1 MSRRSGLTG
10 AGWTA
15 LIGGTALLPAGLASG
30 YPTLTGLSL
39 AAGAALVLAVLVT
52 LARPRVTVRRFLTN
66 DRVTVGEPA
75 RVRLEVENLS
85 RLPAPGFDAI
95 EQVDGAPLR
104 VPVPGLAPR
113 EHRRVQLPVAT
124 PRRGLVRLG
133 PVVAEHR
140 DPLGLVRRV
149 QPLSDQ
155 AWLWVRPPVHPARA
169 LPLGVVLDFE
179 GRLTEQAPAGSTAF
193 ASLREYQPGD
203 DPRHIHWRSTARI
216 GTLVV
221 REHVDTTEPTT
232 AIVLDTR
239 AGVLAPAAFEEAV
252 EVAASVATACR
263 RLGRPVTLDAP
274 GEDRYAVEQAGGYD
288 VMDRLAA
295 LTQREPAGVSVLTR
309 LAETARPGGSLVVI
323 SGAEP
328 GLVARLAPARRR
340 FARVVVV
347 LLQADE
353 PAGVA
358 TAAAAG
364 VPATVTRRPGLA
376 VVRARSASDAVQAW
390 SRLVVGGV

>member
-1 MSRRSGLTG
+1 MTRGGLTG
-10 AGWTA
+10 AGWTT
-15 LIGGTALLPAGLASG
+15 LLGGGALLPAGLAAG

-52 LARPRVTVRRFLTN
+52 LVRPRVTVRRFLAR

-75 RVRLEVENLS
+75 LLRLEVDNLS

-104 VPVPGLAPR
+104 VRVPGLAPR
-113 EHRRVQLPVAT
+113 AHRTAQLPVAT

-140 DPLGLVRRV
+140 DPLGLLRRV

-193 ASLREYQPGD
+193 AALREYQPGD

-239 AGVLAPAAFEEAV
+239 AGVLDQAAFEQAV
-252 EVAASVATACR
+252 EVAASVATACQR
-263 RLGRPVTLDAP
+263 VGRQVTLDAP
-274 GEDRYAVEQAGGYD
+274 GEDRYAVEQAGGYE

-295 LTQREPAGVSVLTR
+295 LTQTVPAASAVLTR
-309 LAETARPGGSLVVI
+309 LIETARPGGSLVVI
-323 SGAEP
+323 SGEEP
-328 GLVARLAPARRR
+328 GLVTRLAPARRR
-340 FARVVVV
+340 FARVVAV
-347 LLQADE
+347 LLQPDGSAGA
-353 PAGVA
+353 PAA
-358 TAAAAG
+358 
-364 VPATVTRRPGLA
+364 VTRRPGLA
-376 VVRARSASDAVQAW
+376 VVRAGSAWDAVQAW
-390 SRLVVGGV
+390 SRLVVGGN